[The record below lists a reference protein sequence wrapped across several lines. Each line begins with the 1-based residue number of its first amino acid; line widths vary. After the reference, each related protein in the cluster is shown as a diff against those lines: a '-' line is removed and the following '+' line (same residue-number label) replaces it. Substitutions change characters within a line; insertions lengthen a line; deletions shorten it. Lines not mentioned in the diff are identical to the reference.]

1 MLYNRRVKKKPSSRK
16 LADVIQTSL
25 FIEKFPAYFLIA
37 ALIGASVAMLYVLS
51 PFLTVIFVAAVL
63 SITFRPL
70 YLFVLKKMPNL
81 PRVASMISCFL
92 VVLITIVPL
101 FFFSV
106 MIANEGG
113 DAYITVRN
121 NLESGAFDKYL
132 LWEPGGVIYD
142 FAADSTKFV
151 GSYVDIDSLDLKE
164 KIIGSAQDL
173 SRFLAGQLTYL
184 FTGVFDLLLKFLF
197 MIFAL
202 YYFFKDGPK
211 ILEKLRLFSPLPAN
225 YEDEVFTKVKS
236 MVNAIMLGVFVT
248 AIGQGLV
255 GGIGFTLAGIS
266 SPAFWGT
273 AMALFSLVPVVG
285 TTLIWIPAVIVLL
298 ILGAYGKALF
308 LAIWGVFVI
317 GMVDNILRPYLIGGR
332 AHTYPLLTFFVI
344 LGGIFVMG
352 FKGVIVGP
360 LVLMLLMSILHI
372 YEVEYK
378 QVLNR

>member
-1 MLYNRRVKKKPSSRK
+1 MKKKPSPSK
-16 LADVIQTSL
+16 IADVLQTSL
-25 FIEKFPAYFLIA
+25 FLEKFPAYFLILL
-37 ALIGASVAMLYVLS
+37 LILAVLAMLYVLS

-70 YLFVLKKMPNL
+70 YLFVFKKMPNF
-81 PRVASMISCFL
+81 PRWASLISCFVV
-92 VVLITIVPL
+92 VVLTIVPL

-113 DAYITVRN
+113 DAYISVRN

-132 LWEPGGVIYD
+132 MWEQGGVVYD
-142 FAADSTKFV
+142 FVSNSMKFAND
-151 GSYVDIDSLDLKE
+151 YVDIDSLDLKE
-164 KIIGSAQDL
+164 KIITGAQNL
-173 SRFLAGQLTYL
+173 SGFLAGQLTNL
-184 FTGVFDLLLKFLF
+184 FAGIFDLLLKFLF

-202 YYFFKDGPK
+202 YYFFKDGPQ
-211 ILEKLRLFSPLPAN
+211 IIEKLRLFSPLPAN
-225 YEDEVFTKVKS
+225 YEDEVFGKVGN
-236 MVNAIMLGVFVT
+236 MVNAIMLGVFLT
-248 AIGQGLV
+248 AIAQGLV
-255 GGIGFTLAGIS
+255 GGIGFAIAGIS

-285 TTLIWIPAVIVLL
+285 TTLVWIPAVIILF
-298 ILGAYGKALF
+298 ILGDYGQAVF
-308 LAIWGVFVI
+308 LLIWGVFVV
-317 GMVDNILRPYLIGGR
+317 GMVDNVLRPFLIGGK

-360 LVLMLLMSILHI
+360 LVLMLLMSVLHI